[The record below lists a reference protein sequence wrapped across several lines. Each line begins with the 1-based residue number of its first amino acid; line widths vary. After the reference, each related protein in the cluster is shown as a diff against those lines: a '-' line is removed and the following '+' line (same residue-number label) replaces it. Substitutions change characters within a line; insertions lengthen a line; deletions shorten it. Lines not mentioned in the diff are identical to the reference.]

1 MTKTPTKQYF
11 ADALADQQGFMR
23 FLRLMPNN
31 INTCKLIEETLAENG
46 YEYIVNIPGY
56 KKQQRAKYITN
67 RNNRTKR
74 MYIVVWNDC
83 TYDYATLNASVL
95 NIPCFYDIF
104 PCTYVTSRN
113 AEEATLQVIEALKQH
128 TEQYKEEEQ

>member
-1 MTKTPTKQYF
+1 MNKASDKQYF
-11 ADALADQQGFMR
+11 VDVLADQQGFMH

-46 YEYIVNIPGY
+46 YEYVVNIPGY

-83 TYDYATLNASVL
+83 TYDYATLNAGVL

-104 PCTYVTSRN
+104 PCTYVTSRD
-113 AEEATLQVIEALKQH
+113 AKEATLQAIEALKQH
-128 TEQYKEEEQ
+128 TEQYKED